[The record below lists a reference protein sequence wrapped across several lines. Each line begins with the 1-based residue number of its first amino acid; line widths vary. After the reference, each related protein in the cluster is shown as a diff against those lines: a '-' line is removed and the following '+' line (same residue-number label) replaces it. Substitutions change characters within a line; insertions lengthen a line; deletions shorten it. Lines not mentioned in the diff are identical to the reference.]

1 MALGVS
7 IVYKSIKADG
17 EFEIIAQITG
27 DTSYPSGGYT
37 FSPSQFGLN
46 TFAAAFGGS
55 GAPPAVGAVQILSSN
70 AVANSL
76 YSVQN
81 QTTGAWQLYTALGT
95 EEVAT
100 TSVSTTKALVRVIG
114 H

>member
-7 IVYKSIKADG
+7 IIYKSIRADG

-27 DTSYPSGGYT
+27 DTSYPSGGYAFT
-37 FSPSQFGLN
+37 PDQFGLN
-46 TFAAAFGGS
+46 TFATAFGGS
-55 GAPPAVGAVQILSSN
+55 GSPPAVGAVQVLSSN

-76 YSVQN
+76 FSVQE
-81 QTTGAWQLYTALGT
+81 QDTGNWALYTALGT
-95 EEVAT
+95 EETADSDVHT
-100 TSVSTTKALVRVIG
+100 TLALVRAIG